1 MSIDR
6 NLLKRLTLLYVEDD
20 DVIRT
25 ELSQLLTNFFS
36 MVHVAKSGKEGLRT
50 YLENQDH
57 IDLILTDVNM
67 PELNGIE
74 MIKKVRD
81 FDTKIPVIFATAYSD
96 SEFLVEAIKLRVQ
109 EYIVKPIDV
118 RYLISLMNDV
128 ASTLYQDFLLK
139 QQQDELEKYKEILDL
154 NNIVIKM
161 DTHLNITYVNE
172 LFCEITGFSSEDLI
186 GKELKYL
193 KYQDMGNDIY
203 TNLYANI
210 LNNKSWQGKLK
221 NIKKDGTS
229 FTTDAYVIP
238 TLDETGEMTGAISI
252 QKDITEE
259 LSKKREIQL
268 ALMREK
274 SDFFI
279 KSKEGSL
286 EQNQVI
292 NDLKHKLEKVQIELE
307 QSLKNIDR
315 YIYNN
320 EKFRLENK
328 NLKTELGLYKKNSN
342 TNTAFKFSKENS
354 DLRLENKKLKEKLT
368 QVSLDDEKTISQQR
382 VNYELKINELED
394 EINELNE
401 KIDSI
406 QTDDVLLQKL
416 EYWKEKAKK
425 ETTRIENLE
434 KQIIAHGDTT
444 FMNKIFN

>member
-36 MVHVAKSGKEGLRT
+36 MVHVAKNGKEGLRT

-128 ASTLYQDFLLK
+128 ASNLYQDFLLT
-139 QQQDELEKYKEILDL
+139 QQQNELEQYKEIIDL

-172 LFCEITGFSSEDLI
+172 HFCQISGFLQEDLI
-186 GKELKYL
+186 GKEFKYL
-193 KYQDMGNDIY
+193 KYHDMGNDIY

-210 LNNKSWQGKLK
+210 LNNKPWQGKLK
-221 NIKKDGTS
+221 NIKKDGNS

-259 LSKKREIQL
+259 LNKKREIQL

-279 KSKEGSL
+279 KSKEGNL

-292 NDLKHKLEKVQIELE
+292 NELKHKLGKVQIELE

-320 EKFRLENK
+320 EKYRLENK

-354 DLRLENKKLKEKLT
+354 DLRLENKKLKDKLT
-368 QVSLDDEKTISQQR
+368 QLGLDDEKTISQQR
-382 VNYELKINELED
+382 VNYEIKITELEDQINELQ
-394 EINELNE
+394 E

-425 ETTRIENLE
+425 ETSRIENLE

>member
-1 MSIDR
+1 MSIDK

-20 DVIRT
+20 DVIRV
-25 ELSQLLTNFFS
+25 ELSQLLMNFFS
-36 MVHVAKSGKEGLRT
+36 MVHVAKNGKEGLRA
-50 YLENQDH
+50 YLENQDD

-74 MIKKVRD
+74 MLKKIRT
-81 FDTKIPVIFATAYSD
+81 FDNKIPVIFATAHSD
-96 SEFLVEAIKLRVQ
+96 TEFLAEAIKLRVQ

-118 RYLISLMNDV
+118 RNLLSLMNDI
-128 ASTLYQDFLLK
+128 ASNLYQEFLLK
-139 QQQDELEKYKEILDL
+139 QQQEELSKYKEIIDS
-154 NNIVIKM
+154 NNIVIKT

-172 LFCEITGFSSEDLI
+172 LFCQISGFDSEELI

-193 KYQDMGNDIY
+193 KYHDSASDIY

-210 LNNKSWQGKLK
+210 FNNKPWQGKLK
-221 NIKKDGTS
+221 NVKKDGSS

-238 TLDETGEMTGAISI
+238 TLDETGEMNGAISI

-259 LSKKREIQL
+259 LNKKREIQL

-274 SDFFI
+274 SDLFI
-279 KSKEGSL
+279 RNKEGSF
-286 EQNQVI
+286 EQNQII
-292 NDLKHKLEKVQIELE
+292 NELKHKIEKLQFELE
-307 QSLKNIDR
+307 QSLKNIDK

-354 DLRLENKKLKEKLT
+354 DLRLENKKLKDKLA
-368 QVSLDDEKTISQQR
+368 QLEHEDEKTISQQR
-382 VNYELKINELED
+382 VNYEIKIAELED
-394 EINELNE
+394 KIAELTE
-401 KIDSI
+401 KMDSI
-406 QTDDVLLQKL
+406 QTDEVLLQKL

-425 ETTRIENLE
+425 ETSRIENLE
-434 KQIIAHGDTT
+434 KQIIAHGDKT
-444 FMNKIFN
+444 FMSKIFN